1 TRGLAAPIALHAGW
15 NIAQHLLLSPG
26 NATRPNLSTR
36 PNRRGIRR
44 NAGDRGTRDDG
55 GGGRDLQSPS
65 SSKITYIGRHR
76 WGTWRLAWGEVNRR
90 QRPSFSAGETFSD
103 ARASLPVRGA
113 SGWAG
118 IVFNFYPSRDSSPW
132 RAAPGS
138 KRRYGTA
145 GNSYVSVVDFGPVV
159 KARSIRVF
167 GQSGDPKSP
176 HYQDQG
182 ELYARG
188 GFQARLVHARR
199 DQGPPGAGLSSRGA
213 IDGLKAIAR
222 QHYGHGNDRLVEFS
236 ESSRCAAASSPRWC
250 RPRLRLPRPARR
262 TPSPPSRSAASS
274 TLPGGVPS
282 ARPLLGLLIPCPG
295 PCNTPMRAPG
305 VTWDAHNGS
314 LDARNATLGP
324 CNESLRPCNLTLGPH
339 SVTLG
344 PHSVTLR
351 LHIVTLGPCN
361 ATLRPCN

>member
-1 TRGLAAPIALHAGW
+1 GLVGLVFVLALGLHWAPNPQWSGASAALMLWAIVWTAAAEEIAFRGYALWRLKRLLGFWPAQAIVAALFVVSHLTLGGYAFLPALIGNVTGSFLYGVTFTRTRGLAAPIALHAGW

-103 ARASLPVRGA
+103 ARASLPVPGA

-199 DQGPPGAGLSSRGA
+199 DQ
-213 IDGLKAIAR
+213 
-222 QHYGHGNDRLVEFS
+222 
-236 ESSRCAAASSPRWC
+236 
-250 RPRLRLPRPARR
+250 
-262 TPSPPSRSAASS
+262 
-274 TLPGGVPS
+274 
-282 ARPLLGLLIPCPG
+282 
-295 PCNTPMRAPG
+295 
-305 VTWDAHNGS
+305 
-314 LDARNATLGP
+314 
-324 CNESLRPCNLTLGPH
+324 
-339 SVTLG
+339 
-344 PHSVTLR
+344 
-351 LHIVTLGPCN
+351 
-361 ATLRPCN
+361 